1 MKKFITAILAVL
13 FISTSMGMTVH
24 MHYCMDKLV
33 AVKLWHT
40 DKQDD
45 ACSNCGMKKG
55 SKKGCCK
62 DEHKVVKTD
71 NYQKTDV
78 TQIPV
83 FENFPLSLPPQPFAL
98 DAIIYASRVKQLPY
112 SNAPPDRSTV
122 PIYIRNCVYRI

>member
-33 AVKLWHT
+33 ETNLWHT
-40 DKQDD
+40 EKQDD
-45 ACSNCGMKKG
+45 ACSECGMKMG
-55 SKKGCCK
+55 SKTGCCK
-62 DEHKVVKTD
+62 DEHKVIKTD

-78 TQIPV
+78 TKIPTLQS
-83 FENFPLSLPPQPFAL
+83 FTLALPPLPLVLETEMF
-98 DAIIYASRVKQLPY
+98 ASRVKQLPY
-112 SNAPPDRSTV
+112 SNAPPYRSSV